1 MLFYA
6 LNDVFL
12 TLGQPEDEPA
22 SRQQLGS
29 EGERR
34 RTGAG
39 LSLMREGLCEGKHKS
54 HGATTCR
61 SFFHSRLSGSCVWLR
76 TMLNLK

>member
-1 MLFYA
+1 MLYA
-6 LNDVFL
+6 LLTSLNDGFL
-12 TLGQPEDEPA
+12 NPWTEDEPA

-29 EGERR
+29 EGGRR

-39 LSLMREGLCEGKHKS
+39 PSLMGEGLHEGKHKS

-61 SFFHSRLSGSCVWLR
+61 SFFQQC
-76 TMLNLK
+76 